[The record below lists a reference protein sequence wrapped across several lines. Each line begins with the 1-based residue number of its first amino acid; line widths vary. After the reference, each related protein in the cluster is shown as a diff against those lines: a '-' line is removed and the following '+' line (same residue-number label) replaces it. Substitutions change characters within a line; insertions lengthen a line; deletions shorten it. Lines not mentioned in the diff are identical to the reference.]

1 MTSALQN
8 PSGRMLTVKEV
19 FATVQGEGSRTGQP
33 AVFVRF
39 SGCNLWNGLETGR
52 KSASGHCGAWCDTDF
67 VGGTKETAGS
77 LLSRIVE
84 AATSANM
91 ARPLVVFTGGEPLL
105 QATSNPVEFAAV
117 LVECLSLGWETA
129 LETNGTVAMPP
140 AVAAHWSHVTVS
152 PKGSR
157 LAPGSVAHLKP
168 LQTTDLKIVVPCPM
182 PVEQLAETYQGAILY
197 FQPCDIAG
205 ENNTPAAIALA
216 NKHGG
221 RLSVQTHKI
230 LGLP

>member
-1 MTSALQN
+1 MTTTLQN
-8 PSGRMLTVKEV
+8 PSGRTLTVKEV

-39 SGCNLWNGLETGR
+39 AGCNLWNGAESGR
-52 KSASGHCGAWCDTDF
+52 SAASGHCGAWCDTDF

-77 LLSRIVE
+77 LLERIVNT
-84 AATSANM
+84 ASGAGI

-105 QATSNPVEFAAV
+105 QATSNPVEFVAV
-117 LVECLSLGWETA
+117 LVGCLSRGWETA

-140 AVAAHWSHVTVS
+140 VVASQWSHVTVS
-152 PKGSR
+152 PKGIR
-157 LAPGSVAHLKP
+157 AAPGSVAHLKP
-168 LQTTDLKIVVPCPM
+168 LQASDLKIVVPCPM
-182 PVEQLAETYQGAILY
+182 PVERLAEIYTGATLY

-205 ENNTPAAIALA
+205 QDNTQQSIALA

-221 RLSVQTHKI
+221 RLSVQTHKV